1 MELDLL
7 EKYLKSDDSKKMLKK
22 IKYICMSYGRDS
34 FEQNFSVHDGDSQ
47 IDYHFYNYG
56 VKLPEDA
63 TNYLDF
69 VFTEFADDNIDIIDW
84 GAAGNYDPTGYCQL
98 TFLLDFKNNK
108 VKISQSLQFYDTDY
122 NSTEISSDMLPL
134 NVIDTLNEI
143 REKRD
148 SEFMEVSFNGSG
160 DSGYIDA
167 AYDSRGKVFSVPADL
182 EDYLYSAIGNYVG
195 SGWEINE
202 GSQGTFYINLVTKNI
217 EFKYG
222 LNIEGY
228 TNDKLYEFNIDF

>member
-34 FEQNFSVHDGDSQ
+34 FEQNFSVYDGDSQ

-84 GAAGNYDPTGYCQL
+84 GASGKYDSTGYCQL
-98 TFLLDFKNNK
+98 TFLLDFITFQKHLSGCQVANFAEFL
-108 VKISQSLQFYDTDY
+108 SFFAFHRWLSFESL
-122 NSTEISSDMLPL
+122 
-134 NVIDTLNEI
+134 
-143 REKRD
+143 
-148 SEFMEVSFNGSG
+148 EF
-160 DSGYIDA
+160 
-167 AYDSRGKVFSVPADL
+167 
-182 EDYLYSAIGNYVG
+182 
-195 SGWEINE
+195 
-202 GSQGTFYINLVTKNI
+202 TFQ
-217 EFKYG
+217 
-222 LNIEGY
+222 
-228 TNDKLYEFNIDF
+228 